1 MARYRMEDGVVVD
14 TRNATASWQEKEDW
28 DGRNFISRATGSQ
41 WEHQTLYRSRKGRY
55 YIEHTSQ
62 WQGSRPYAEWVSP
75 QAAAEWLLLMD
86 EEIPEDLRQYVDRVS
101 E

>member
-1 MARYRMEDGVVVD
+1 MARYRMEDGTVVD
-14 TRNATASWQEKEDW
+14 TLHATASWQDREDW
-28 DGRNFISRATGSQ
+28 DGRNWISRATGSQ
-41 WEHQTLYRSRKGRY
+41 WTNQKLYRSRKGRY

-75 QAAAEWLLLMD
+75 QEAAEWLLLME
-86 EEIPEDLRQYVDRVS
+86 EEIPEDLRPYVAKVS